1 MIVENVGTPNIS
13 NNTSDVRARLYLRNT
28 TTTFAGYNVSGS
40 MTIDG
45 TAYSYSASPSM
56 LSNNSSILLLD
67 KTKSGIDHNSDG
79 KKTITVSASIRGSGG
94 YSPGTLTIGNNQ
106 FTLPAIQ
113 RASTVTCTSELD
125 IGSVMTIGVTAQSSS
140 FTHDIRYNWN
150 GKIGTIASGTTSTS
164 LTWTVPMDFCNDV
177 PNSDYYWGT
186 VYVDTYNGSTLIGTK
201 TAVFKGYVPTSVKP
215 TLTSVAVTDS
225 NSKASSLVAPNFIQ
239 IISQP
244 SATVNGATGAYGSTI
259 ESYNIQV
266 VGKNQS
272 TTSNGGSLGIF
283 NWSGTATV
291 QATVTDS
298 RGRTSAPVTTTVTV
312 LEYKPP
318 AFSFTAVRSGANKSQ
333 ITVTRNATISPLI
346 VGGVQKNKMVMSF
359 KTAPVNTTT
368 FTVDTSNA
376 SGTFV
381 TTEMINQSATLN
393 GAYPVNQSF
402 DVYGLLSDNFISSA
416 EVKQSVGVE
425 EFPFTYD
432 KTGMGIGKVRQF
444 GVLDVSGDIYSAGK
458 LIQHYQITDNTGK
471 ISRLDN
477 IDLNTII
484 NDSKPIAVYATANTP
499 IAGHGY
505 YYLEVFQHNAGSNY
519 VMQRAT
525 TRAYAGGVRV
535 FERIRENGIWQSW
548 VELLTANSPSMIN
561 TGWVTVGNSFYYK
574 QIGDVV
580 YLRYDF
586 ASNGVTRFSAGNMPS
601 NLTSNDMMFA
611 VTGWTTAVDKQIH
624 IQVNSSGLIEWINPS
639 AYKNNYRGQISWA
652 I

>member
-1 MIVENVGTPNIS
+1 MLVVENVGTPNIA

-28 TTTFAGYNVSGS
+28 TVTFSGYTISGYMNIHTS
-40 MTIDG
+40 KFT
-45 TAYSYSASPSM
+45 YNASPSM
-56 LSNNSSILLLD
+56 LSQNSSILLLD
-67 KTKSGIDHNSDG
+67 KTLTVTHNDDG
-79 KKTITVSASIRGSGG
+79 SKYIAVNASISGQGG
-94 YSPGTLTIGNNQ
+94 YSPNTLNLSGGAFDLPTI
-106 FTLPAIQ
+106 A
-113 RASTVTCTSELD
+113 RASTVAVNDLD
-125 IGSVMTIGVTAQSSS
+125 IGSVMTINITRASSS
-140 FTHDIRYNWN
+140 FTHNVRYNWN
-150 GKIGTIASGTTSTS
+150 GKTGTIGTAVATQT
-164 LTWTVPMDFCNDV
+164 TWTVPMDFCNDV

-201 TAVFKGYVPTSVKP
+201 TAVFKGYVPASVKP

-225 NSKASSLVAPNFIQ
+225 NSKAVSLVSPNFIQ

-244 SATVNGATGAYGSTI
+244 IATVNGATGAYGSTI

-333 ITVTRNATISPLI
+333 ITVTRSATISPLI

-432 KTGMGIGKVRQF
+432 KTGMGIGKVRQL

-458 LIQHYQITDNTGK
+458 LIQHYQVTDNTGK

-484 NDSKPIAVYATANTP
+484 NDSKPIAVYATTNTP

-505 YYLEVFQHNAGSNY
+505 YYLEVFQHTAGSNY

-561 TGWVTVGNSFYYK
+561 TDWIAVGNSFYYK

-624 IQVNSSGLIEWINPS
+624 IQVNASGLIEWINPS